1 MATDPDATVYDAI
14 AQWAERAPERP
25 AISFGDRTWSHRAL
39 DDEVLQLAAGLRAA
53 GLEQGDCLAVF
64 ASNHPAVAFAW
75 LAGARTG
82 IVSSV
87 INQFL
92 QAPELAWILGKLR
105 AKGVLTDREHLP
117 VVRSALAE
125 SGLDAPV
132 WLIEGREPGTL
143 DYASLLE
150 HGREAGPRPRPDDV
164 LEITYTSGTTGHPKG
179 AVFDHRA
186 HLYLCDAVGRRYH
199 MDRDSRMFTV
209 MPLFHAGGLRA
220 SVLTILMGG
229 GHSIIGEFSLA
240 DFWSMVRARGITHIT
255 AIDTILMLLMNQP
268 AADDD
273 ADNPVRYAMGV
284 GAPDLLNGFEN
295 RFDLDFIQ
303 AYGMTECGIVC
314 TTPDISREAIQRARL
329 ERPGN
334 NFVGRALG
342 DETEV
347 RLVDETGKE
356 VPEGEVGQFVLRSP
370 GMLREYFEDSEGTRS
385 ILRDGWLH
393 SGDLGFKGRD
403 GMLYFVDREKDMIRR
418 SGENISPAQVEE
430 VLVAHPGVAQATVI
444 RVPDALRGEAVK
456 TIVVPLEGAEPSA
469 DELWEWCDARLA
481 HYKVPRYI
489 EFREAIPMNAS
500 KKVLKH
506 QLRQEPIE
514 GEGRC
519 FDRGDRRFKDVRGAS
534 A

>member
-1 MATDPDATVYDAI
+1 MPIDPDATFYDPI
-14 AQWAERAPERP
+14 AQWAERTPERP

-39 DDEVLQLAAGLRAA
+39 DDEVVHVAAGLRAA
-53 GLEQGDCLAVF
+53 GLEKGDCLAVF
-64 ASNHPAVAFAW
+64 ASNHPAVAFGW
-75 LAGARTG
+75 LAAARTG

-87 INQFL
+87 INPFL

-117 VVRSALAE
+117 VVQSALAE
-125 SGLDAPV
+125 SGLDAPI
-132 WLIEGREPGTL
+132 WLIKGSEPGTR
-143 DYASLLE
+143 DYASLME
-150 HGREAGPRPRPDDV
+150 HGRDDGPRPRPHDV
-164 LEITYTSGTTGHPKG
+164 LEITYTSGTTGNPKG

-186 HLYLCDAVGRRYH
+186 HLYLCDAVASRYR
-199 MDRDSRMFTV
+199 MDGDSRMFTV
-209 MPLFHAGGLRA
+209 MPLFHAGGLRV
-220 SVLTILMGG
+220 SVLTVLMRG

-240 DFWSMVRARGITHIT
+240 DFWPMVRVRGITHIT

-268 AADDD
+268 VAVDD

-284 GAPDLLNGFEN
+284 GAPELLNSFEN

-314 TTPDISREAIQRARL
+314 TTPDVSRAEIQPARL
-329 ERPGN
+329 ARPGN

-342 DETEV
+342 AETEV
-347 RLVDETGKE
+347 RLVDEEGKD
-356 VPEGEVGQFVLRSP
+356 VPEGEVGQFVVRSP
-370 GMLREYFEDSEGTRS
+370 GMLREYFEDSEGTHA

-403 GMLYFVDREKDMIRR
+403 RMLYFVDREKDMIRR

-430 VLVAHPGVAQATVI
+430 VLFAHPGVAQATVF

-456 TIVVPLEGAEPSA
+456 TIVVPVEGAPPSA
-469 DELWEWCDARLA
+469 EDLWHWCDERLA

-489 EFREAIPMNAS
+489 EFRDAIPMNAS

-519 FDRGDRRFKDVRGAS
+519 FDRGDRRYKDVRGAS